1 MQIFRRAFDKYQSN
15 KHAFVLPLLFLIVLL
30 YFFPFVAPIPR
41 HYLPRDYRS
50 AFSMFLYIKS
60 SLDAVKQGTYEI
72 ANFVEY
78 ILLPTIMAVVAVVF
92 VFLSYKKLYL
102 SVGVIPFIVEM
113 IVVAFEIIPYCTRDK
128 ISVLFSCI
136 YLLFAFATIIF
147 SLFLFMSA
155 ISIKIPQKEREPR
168 PPRQHKPT
176 KSERIAEL
184 ERQVAE
190 LTKEKDTH

>member
-15 KHAFVLPLLFLIVLL
+15 KHAFVLPLLFSVVLL

-50 AFSMFLYIKS
+50 AFSLFLSVHS
-60 SLDAVKQGTYEI
+60 SFDSVKNGTYEI
-72 ANFVEY
+72 VNFVEY
-78 ILLPTIMAVVAVVF
+78 ILLPTILAIIAIVF
-92 VFLSYKKLYL
+92 VFLCYKTLYS
-102 SVGVIPFIVEM
+102 SVGIIPFIVNM
-113 IVVAFEIIPYCTRDK
+113 FVVSFEIIPYCTRDK

-155 ISIKIPQKEREPR
+155 ISIKIPQKERNPH
-168 PPRQHKPT
+168 PPRRHKST

-184 ERQVAE
+184 EKQVAE